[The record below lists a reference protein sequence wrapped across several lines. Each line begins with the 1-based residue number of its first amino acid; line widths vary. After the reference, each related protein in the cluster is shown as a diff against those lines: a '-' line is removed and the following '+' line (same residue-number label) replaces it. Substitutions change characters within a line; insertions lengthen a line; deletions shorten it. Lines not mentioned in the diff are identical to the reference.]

1 MDIGLKSAKDQ
12 DMSKKKKE
20 KNSETN
26 LFEKNAAEFGTFKP
40 SFKIIR
46 VPPLHI
52 LRMRNGGGFRRL
64 PWMLKIKIKSV
75 QIANGFKIRETTKRT
90 GRNGRRIG
98 DGSTGYR
105 G

>member
-1 MDIGLKSAKDQ
+1 MGREIIRLGGLGGHVEKE
-12 DMSKKKKE
+12 E
-20 KNSETN
+20 KNSETY
-26 LFEKNAAEFGTFKP
+26 LLEQNAVEFGAVKL
-40 SFKIIR
+40 SFKIKR

-52 LRMRNGGGFRRL
+52 LRMRNSRGSRRL
-64 PWMLKIKIKSV
+64 PWMFKIKSV

>member
-1 MDIGLKSAKDQ
+1 MDVGLRSAKDQ
-12 DMSKKKKE
+12 DISKKK

-26 LFEKNAAEFGTFKP
+26 LFEKNAAEFGTFKL

-64 PWMLKIKIKSV
+64 PRMLKIKIKSV

-90 GRNGRRIG
+90 GRNGGRIG